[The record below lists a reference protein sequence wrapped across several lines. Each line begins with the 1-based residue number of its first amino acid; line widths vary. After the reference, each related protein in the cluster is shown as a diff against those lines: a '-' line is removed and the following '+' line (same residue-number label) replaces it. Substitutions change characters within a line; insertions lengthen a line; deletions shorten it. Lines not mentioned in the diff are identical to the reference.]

1 MKKNVQ
7 QTKKSTRAARPTKS
21 PAKGSVT
28 ATLAKNAP
36 LSAAERA
43 LRETGLGWP
52 EVTEHFPWGHRTLK
66 VAGKAFVFIG
76 GDETAWRASVKL
88 PNTGMMA
95 LALPFAAP
103 TGYGMGKSGWV
114 TASFA
119 PDEEPPIPLLLD
131 WLRESYQAVAPARLK
146 KALDQEAATAPT
158 GASKPRRS
166 SAKATPAVQ
175 PAAVKKPRSGTR
187 RATAPGASG
196 RRGATAAAAATSA
209 NTSAKRKR
217 TSTAIAGS
225 GNSG

>member
-1 MKKNVQ
+1 MKKKVQ
-7 QTKKSTRAARPTKS
+7 RTKKSTRAARPKS
-21 PAKGSVT
+21 RAAKGAAT
-28 ATLAKNAP
+28 ATVAKNVP

-76 GDETAWRASVKL
+76 GDTTAWRASVKL

-131 WLRESYQAVAPARLK
+131 WLRESYLAVAPARLK
-146 KALDQEAATAPT
+146 KALDQDAATASA
-158 GASKPRRS
+158 GASKRRRS
-166 SAKATPAVQ
+166 PAKATPAAQ
-175 PAAVKKPRSGTR
+175 PAATKKPRSRTR
-187 RATAPGASG
+187 QASAPGATG
-196 RRGATAAAAATSA
+196 PRGPSAAAAATSA